1 MLMVIPGSDIS
12 RHAALMDRVFRFR
25 HSIFVEEK
33 GWMELRQ
40 PDGLERDRFDD
51 VHAIHQVC
59 LRGDDIV
66 GYQRLLPTTRPH
78 LLSDV
83 LTDLCHRRPPRGPR
97 VFEWTRFCVAPGSR
111 EMRPRAD
118 GPFLELAQG
127 VVEWGMAHRVDTV
140 TVAIDWR
147 LMVIAMQLRF
157 FVRPLGF
164 PKRIGR
170 DEVVALRMSFN
181 RETLATIRQA
191 RGCGDPVLPHLPLP
205 TAA

>member
-1 MLMVIPGSDIS
+1 MLLVIPGSDVE
-12 RHAALMDRVFRFR
+12 RHAALMDRAYRLR
-25 HSIFVEEK
+25 HAIFVEEK
-33 GWMELRQ
+33 GWEDLRH
-40 PDGLERDRFDD
+40 PDDRERDRFDD
-51 VHAIHQVC
+51 EHAIHQIC
-59 LRGDDIV
+59 LHGDEIV

-83 LTDLCHRRPPRGPR
+83 LGDLCRRKAPRGAHI
-97 VFEWTRFCVAPGSR
+97 FEWTRFCVAPGYR
-111 EMRPRAD
+111 EMRPRGT
-118 GPFLELAQG
+118 GPFLELSQG
-127 VVEWGMAHRVDTV
+127 VVEWGMANRVDTV

-181 RETLATIRQA
+181 SETLAAIHQA
-191 RGCGDPVLPHLPLP
+191 RGTAEPVLARPPWP
-205 TAA
+205 VAA

>member
-1 MLMVIPGSDIS
+1 MLMVIPGSDTG
-12 RHAALMDRVFRFR
+12 RHAALMDRAFRFR
-25 HSIFVEEK
+25 HAVFVDEK
-33 GWMELRQ
+33 GWDELRQ
-40 PDGLERDRFDD
+40 SDGRERDRFDD
-51 VHAIHQVC
+51 EHAVHHVC
-59 LRGDDIV
+59 LRGDEIV

-83 LTDLCHRRPPRGPR
+83 LSDLCRRRPPRGPR

-111 EMRPRAD
+111 EMRHRGD
-118 GPFLELAQG
+118 SPFLELAQG
-127 VVEWGMAHRVDTV
+127 VVEWGMANRVDTV

-181 RETLATIRQA
+181 RETLAAIQQA
-191 RGCGDPVLPHLPLP
+191 RGCVEPVLPIPALPP
-205 TAA
+205 AA